1 MPLIKNV
8 IVAGASG
15 GVGPSIISALISKGF
30 SVSVLTRES
39 STATFGDDV
48 KVYRT
53 DYSAPSLLKA
63 LKGQDAVSPTISERC
78 CFLCLGVPG
87 AVDYYI

>member
-1 MPLIKNV
+1 MPVIKNV

-15 GVGPSIISALISKGF
+15 DVGPSIISALISKGL

-53 DYSAPSLLKA
+53 DYSATSLLEA
-63 LKGQDAVSPTISERC
+63 LKGQGAVSSTISERC
-78 CFLCLGVPG
+78 CLFCLDVSG
-87 AVDYYI
+87 AVGYNI